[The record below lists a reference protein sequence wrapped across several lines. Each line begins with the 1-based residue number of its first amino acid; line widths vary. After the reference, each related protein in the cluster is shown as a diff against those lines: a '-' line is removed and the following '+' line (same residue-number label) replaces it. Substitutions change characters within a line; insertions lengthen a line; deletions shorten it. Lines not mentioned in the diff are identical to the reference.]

1 MQKISV
7 SIPGGNG
14 RMGRTLIRL
23 ILENPKYKLSNATC
37 LPGEEEEGVDIGLL
51 VGKSKIEN
59 TLKSEESTTSHINIA
74 KRCEGCWRST
84 PWTAHNRISWT
95 DLESVKS
102 PHSVRPRKEE
112 SKIKVQTDWILM
124 AFE

>member
-1 MQKISV
+1 MTKRCESCWRSTPWTAHNSISW
-7 SIPGGNG
+7 
-14 RMGRTLIRL
+14 TD
-23 ILENPKYKLSNATC
+23 LESVKSPHSNKQQT
-37 LPGEEEEGVDIGLL
+37 
-51 VGKSKIEN
+51 EN

-112 SKIKVQTDWILM
+112 SKIKVQTRCKVLLP
-124 AFE
+124 AGQAAGYEG

>member
-37 LPGEEEEGVDIGLL
+37 LPGEEEEGL
-51 VGKSKIEN
+51 VSMPTVASSSMGSFSKS
-59 TLKSEESTTSHINIA
+59 T
-74 KRCEGCWRST
+74 
-84 PWTAHNRISWT
+84 
-95 DLESVKS
+95 
-102 PHSVRPRKEE
+102 
-112 SKIKVQTDWILM
+112 
-124 AFE
+124 

>member
-1 MQKISV
+1 MESV
-7 SIPGGNG
+7 KSPH
-14 RMGRTLIRL
+14 
-23 ILENPKYKLSNATC
+23 SNKQQT
-37 LPGEEEEGVDIGLL
+37 
-51 VGKSKIEN
+51 EN

-112 SKIKVQTDWILM
+112 SKIKVQTRCKVLLP
-124 AFE
+124 AGQAAGYEG